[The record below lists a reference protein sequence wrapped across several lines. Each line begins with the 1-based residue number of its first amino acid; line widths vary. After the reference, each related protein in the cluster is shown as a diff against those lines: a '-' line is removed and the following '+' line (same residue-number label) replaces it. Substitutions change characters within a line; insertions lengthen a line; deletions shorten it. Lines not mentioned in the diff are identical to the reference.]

1 MSLFPQLLFTGLGI
15 GAIYALVA
23 LGFVLLIRAAS
34 VVNFAQGEFS
44 MLGAYLMVILSG
56 SLGVP
61 YLVAMPIAVAGD
73 GGVRRAVRRRDL
85 LAAAAPRAVAG
96 DHQHHRR
103 QHLPEQLGAGGY
115 GPSPQVLPNLFDSPG
130 FEVGGVFMD
139 SQYISIIVAATA
151 LVLLQFLIF
160 EKTLLGKK
168 LQATSQDKEM
178 ASLLGIPVA
187 LMVLITF
194 AYSAALGGLAGI
206 LVAPVL
212 FVSVG
217 MGAIIALK
225 AFAANIIGGFG
236 SIPGAIMG
244 GLALGVVETMG
255 AAYISVPYKDAFAFA
270 MLLLFLLVRPQ
281 GPVRREDRGE
291 GVMGASARTPGC
303 LLPLPDGEEAA

>member
-1 MSLFPQLLFTGLGI
+1 VLSLVPQLLFTGLGI

-23 LGFVLLIRAAS
+23 LGFVLLIRAAN

-44 MLGAYLMVILSG
+44 MLGAYAMVILASG
-56 SLGVP
+56 LGVP
-61 YLVAMPIAVAGD
+61 YLVALPISVILMAVVGVVFAGATYWPLRLR
-73 GGVRRAVRRRDL
+73 G
-85 LAAAAPRAVAG
+85 
-96 DHQHHRR
+96 Q
-103 QHLPEQLGAGGY
+103 LPVIISTIGASIFLSNIVLVLY
-115 GPSPQVLPNLFDSPG
+115 GPSPQVLPGLFDNPG

-139 SQYISIIVAATA
+139 SQYLAIMVAVT
-151 LVLLQFLIF
+151 LMVLLQHLIF

-187 LMVLITF
+187 TMILITF

-217 MGAIIALK
+217 MGAIISLK

-236 SIPGAIMG
+236 NIPGAILG
-244 GLALGVVETMG
+244 GLSLGIVETFG
-255 AAYISVPYKDAFAFA
+255 AAFISVPYKDAIAFGL
-270 MLLLFLLVRPQ
+270 LLLFLLVRPQ
-281 GPVRREDRGE
+281 GLFGE
-291 GVMGASARTPGC
+291 KIAEKA
-303 LLPLPDGEEAA
+303 

>member
-1 MSLFPQLLFTGLGI
+1 MSLVPQLLFTGLGI

-44 MLGAYLMVILSG
+44 MLGAYAMVVLSDM
-56 SLGVP
+56 LGVP
-61 YLVAMPIAVAGD
+61 YWIALPVVVVLMAGFGVLFAGATYWPLRHRGQMPVIISTIGASIF
-73 GGVRRAVRRRDL
+73 
-85 LAAAAPRAVAG
+85 LANTVLA
-96 DHQHHRR
+96 
-103 QHLPEQLGAGGY
+103 LY
-115 GPSPQVLPNLFDSPG
+115 GPSPAVLPGLFDTPG
-130 FEVGGVFMD
+130 FEAGGVFMD
-139 SQYISIIVAATA
+139 SQYVAIMVTA
-151 LVLLQFLIF
+151 AVMVLLQFLIF

-194 AYSAALGGLAGI
+194 AYSAALGGLAGV

-217 MGAIIALK
+217 MGTIISLK

-236 SIPGAIMG
+236 NIPGAILG
-244 GLALGVVETMG
+244 GLALGIAETFG
-255 AAYISVPYKDAFAFA
+255 AAYISVPYKDALAFGL
-270 MLLLFLLVRPQ
+270 LLLFLLIRPQ
-281 GPVRREDRGE
+281 GLFGE
-291 GVMGASARTPGC
+291 KIAEKA
-303 LLPLPDGEEAA
+303 

>member
-1 MSLFPQLLFTGLGI
+1 MSLVPQLLFTGLGI

-44 MLGAYLMVILSG
+44 MLGAYAMVVLSDM
-56 SLGVP
+56 LGVP
-61 YLVAMPIAVAGD
+61 YWIALPVAVVLMAGFGVLFAGATYWPLRHRGQMPVIISTIGASIF
-73 GGVRRAVRRRDL
+73 
-85 LAAAAPRAVAG
+85 LANTVLA
-96 DHQHHRR
+96 
-103 QHLPEQLGAGGY
+103 LY
-115 GPSPQVLPNLFDSPG
+115 GPSPAVLPGLFDTPG
-130 FEVGGVFMD
+130 FEAGGVFMD
-139 SQYISIIVAATA
+139 SQYVAIMVTATVM
-151 LVLLQFLIF
+151 VLLQFLIF

-194 AYSAALGGLAGI
+194 AYSAALGGLAGV

-217 MGAIIALK
+217 MGTIISLK

-236 SIPGAIMG
+236 NIPGAILG
-244 GLALGVVETMG
+244 GLALGIAETFG
-255 AAYISVPYKDAFAFA
+255 AAYISVPYKDALAFGL
-270 MLLLFLLVRPQ
+270 LLLFLLVRPQ
-281 GPVRREDRGE
+281 GLFGE
-291 GVMGASARTPGC
+291 KIAEKA
-303 LLPLPDGEEAA
+303 

>member
-1 MSLFPQLLFTGLGI
+1 MVPQLLFTGLGI

-44 MLGAYLMVILSG
+44 MLGAYAMVVLSDM
-56 SLGVP
+56 LGVP
-61 YLVAMPIAVAGD
+61 YWVALPAAVVLMAGFGVLFAGATYWPLRHRGQMPVIISTIGASIF
-73 GGVRRAVRRRDL
+73 
-85 LAAAAPRAVAG
+85 LANTVLA
-96 DHQHHRR
+96 
-103 QHLPEQLGAGGY
+103 LY
-115 GPSPQVLPNLFDSPG
+115 GPSPAVLPGLFDTPG

-139 SQYISIIVAATA
+139 SQYVAIMVTA
-151 LVLLQFLIF
+151 AVMVLLQFLIF

-194 AYSAALGGLAGI
+194 AYSAALGGLAGV

-217 MGAIIALK
+217 MGTIISLK

-236 SIPGAIMG
+236 NIPGAILG
-244 GLALGVVETMG
+244 GLALGITETFG
-255 AAYISVPYKDAFAFA
+255 AAYISVPYKDALAFGL
-270 MLLLFLLVRPQ
+270 LLLFLLVRPQ
-281 GPVRREDRGE
+281 GLFGE
-291 GVMGASARTPGC
+291 KIAEKA
-303 LLPLPDGEEAA
+303 

>member
-1 MSLFPQLLFTGLGI
+1 MIELIPQLLFTGLGI

-44 MLGAYLMVILSG
+44 MLGAYAMVVLLSQ
-56 SLGVP
+56 LGIP
-61 YLVAMPIAVAGD
+61 YYVALPIAIVLMAGF
-73 GGVRRAVRRRDL
+73 GVLFAGATYWPLRHRGQLPVIISTIGASIF
-85 LAAAAPRAVAG
+85 LANTV
-96 DHQHHRR
+96 
-103 QHLPEQLGAGGY
+103 LFVY
-115 GPSPQVLPNLFDSPG
+115 GPSPAVLPGLFDSPG

-139 SQYISIIVAATA
+139 SQYIAIIVAAA
-151 LVLLQFLIF
+151 AMVLLQFLIF

-187 LMVLITF
+187 AMILITF

-217 MGAIIALK
+217 MGALISLK

-236 SIPGAIMG
+236 NIPGAILG
-244 GLALGVVETMG
+244 GLALGIVETFG
-255 AAYISVPYKDAFAFA
+255 AAFISVPYKDAIAFA
-270 MLLLFLLVRPQ
+270 VLLLFLLIRPQ
-281 GPVRREDRGE
+281 GLFGE
-291 GVMGASARTPGC
+291 KISEKA
-303 LLPLPDGEEAA
+303 

>member
-1 MSLFPQLLFTGLGI
+1 MDLVPQLLFTGLGI

-44 MLGAYLMVILSG
+44 MLGAYAMVLLTS

-61 YLVAMPIAVAGD
+61 YWLAIPIAIVAMAGF
-73 GGVRRAVRRRDL
+73 GVL
-85 LAAAAPRAVAG
+85 FAG
-96 DHQHHRR
+96 ATYWPLRHRG
-103 QHLPEQLGAGGY
+103 QLPVIISTIGASIFLSNIVLYLY
-115 GPSPQVLPNLFDSPG
+115 GPSPAVLPGLFDSPG

-139 SQYISIIVAATA
+139 SQYIAIMVSAAA
-151 LVLLQFLIF
+151 MVLLQYLIF

-187 LMVLITF
+187 TMVLITF
-194 AYSAALGGLAGI
+194 AYSAALGGLAGV

-217 MGAIIALK
+217 MGALISLK

-236 SIPGAIMG
+236 NIPGAILG
-244 GLALGVVETMG
+244 GLALGVVETFG
-255 AAYISVPYKDAFAFA
+255 AAYISVPYKDAIAFA
-270 MLLLFLLVRPQ
+270 LLLLFLLIRPQ
-281 GPVRREDRGE
+281 GLFGE
-291 GVMGASARTPGC
+291 KIAEKA
-303 LLPLPDGEEAA
+303 

>member
-1 MSLFPQLLFTGLGI
+1 MDIVPQLLFTGLGI

-44 MLGAYLMVILSG
+44 MVGAYLMVILASG
-56 SLGVP
+56 LGLP
-61 YLVAMPIAVAGD
+61 YLVSLPIAVLLMAGF
-73 GGVRRAVRRRDL
+73 GVLFAGATYWPLRHRGQLPVIISTIGASIFLSNFV
-85 LAAAAPRAVAG
+85 LAA
-96 DHQHHRR
+96 
-103 QHLPEQLGAGGY
+103 Y
-115 GPSPQVLPNLFDSPG
+115 GPSPEALPNLFDSPG

-139 SQYISIIVAATA
+139 SQYIAIIVTATIM
-151 LVLLQFLIF
+151 VLLQYLIF

-187 LMVLITF
+187 VMILITF

-217 MGAIIALK
+217 MGALISLK

-236 SIPGAIMG
+236 SIPGSILG
-244 GLALGVVETMG
+244 GLALGVVETFG
-255 AAYISVPYKDAFAFA
+255 AAFISVPYKDALAFGL
-270 MLLLFLLVRPQ
+270 LLLFLLVRPQ
-281 GPVRREDRGE
+281 GLFGE
-291 GVMGASARTPGC
+291 KIAEKA
-303 LLPLPDGEEAA
+303 